1 MLKIKNIKYEYN
13 EFNLESIDLEL
24 ENSYVLGVLGANG
37 AGKSTFIK
45 LISQE
50 LKRQGGEVLF
60 DDEQDYREKMAYVPS
75 YFPFILSYKVK
86 QLSKMLS
93 LFYKEWNQETFEDY
107 CEKYEIDTNDK
118 LKNLSLGMKQRL
130 MIAIS
135 LSHQAKLIILDEATE
150 GIDPFVRE
158 EILNDLREYIYRYT
172 PVVIIASHNLEQY
185 ESFIDHVIYLEEGSV
200 LVNENILA
208 FKESANDL
216 LEEKLENVTLSS
228 FSLARQKEQSYVRN

>member
-1 MLKIKNIKYEYN
+1 MLRIKDLKYEY
-13 EFNLESIDLEL
+13 EDFNLDSIDLEM

-37 AGKSTFIK
+37 AGKSTFLK

-50 LKRQGGEVLF
+50 LKRQSGEVLL
-60 DDEQDYREKMAYVPS
+60 DDEQDYREIMAYVPS

-107 CEKYEIDTNDK
+107 CEKYEIDTNGK

-135 LSHQAKLIILDEATE
+135 LSHQAKLVILDEATE

-158 EILNDLREYIYRYT
+158 EILNDLREYIYTYR

-185 ESFIDHVIYLEEGSV
+185 ESFIDHVIYLEEGNV
-200 LVNENILA
+200 LINENILS
-208 FKESANDL
+208 FKENANDF
-216 LEEKLENVTLSS
+216 LEEKIDTINLSS
-228 FSLARQKEQSYVRN
+228 FSLARQKEQSYVGN